1 MKIAFAKPEQPTTGT
16 YIVGVLDDRK
26 LTPAAAALDKKTG
39 GLVTRA
45 MGSSRFKGRKDDLLD
60 IVAPKGVPVARV
72 VLVGLGKA
80 EQVDALRLQALGGT
94 IVAYLN
100 RIGESAAALPVENL
114 AGAPLEAPEMAA
126 NIAYGARLRA
136 YRFDKYR
143 TREKEEQKPSLKGLN
158 LLVTDVA
165 EARKAF
171 ASYDRIADAIY
182 VTRDLVS
189 EPPNVIYPET
199 LADRCKRL
207 SASASRSRCS
217 TKSRWRSSAWARC
230 SASAR
235 AASARRAS
243 WSCNGTAR
251 PKAKDKRPIAFFG
264 KGVTFDTGGISIKP
278 AAGMEDMKWDM
289 GGAGAVI
296 GLMEALA
303 GRKRQGQRRRHRRPG
318 REHAGRQRAASGRR
332 RHARCRA
339 RRSR

>member
-114 AGAPLEAPEMAA
+114 PGAPLEAPEMAA

-189 EPPNVIYPET
+189 EPPNVIYPDT
-199 LADRCKRL
+199 FADRCKRL
-207 SASASRSRCS
+207 SAFGVEGRG
-217 TKSRWRSSAWARC
+217 ARRE
-230 SASAR
+230 ADGEARHGR
-235 AASARRAS
+235 AA
-243 WSCNGTAR
+243 
-251 PKAKDKRPIAFFG
+251 
-264 KGVTFDTGGISIKP
+264 
-278 AAGMEDMKWDM
+278 
-289 GGAGAVI
+289 
-296 GLMEALA
+296 
-303 GRKRQGQRRRHRRPG
+303 RRRR
-318 REHAGRQRAASGRR
+318 RAASGRR
-332 RHARCRA
+332 ASSSCSGAA
-339 RRSR
+339 RRRPRTSGRSPSSARASPSTPAASRSSPPPAWKT